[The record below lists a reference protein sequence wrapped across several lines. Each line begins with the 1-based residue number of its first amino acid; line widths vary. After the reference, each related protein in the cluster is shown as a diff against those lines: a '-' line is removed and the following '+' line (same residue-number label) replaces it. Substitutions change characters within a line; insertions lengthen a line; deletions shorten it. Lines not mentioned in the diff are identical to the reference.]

1 METEEL
7 ERMVMVS
14 PELLAAVKDLAV
26 NDRDREQI
34 SLFKQE
40 LSQPDLDCQ
49 LLPGSHHSQP
59 GHVHCEKP
67 FCLLCHFAAQKNQDG
82 SSSIAHQIARPPLSA
97 THQYPACCLLPEGQ
111 TNTCCWQALS
121 SLPSLPLHCLSEAQ
135 VL

>member
-82 SSSIAHQIARPPLSA
+82 
-97 THQYPACCLLPEGQ
+97 
-111 TNTCCWQALS
+111 ALNDFS
-121 SLPSLPLHCLSEAQ
+121 QQSKVPISG
-135 VL
+135 